1 MANQLASSS
10 SSLPPSWRY
19 DVFLS
24 FREEDTH
31 TNFTEHLYKALDDK
45 GINTFIDRQLTRGEE
60 ISPALLQAI
69 EESRISLVIFSKNHA
84 SSRWCLDELVKI
96 LQCRESKQQIVLPV
110 FYKVDPSHVRNQTS
124 SFGDVFA
131 ELECKFKD
139 SKEKVLM
146 WKRALREIANL
157 SGHPFRKES
166 IYEATIINDIVKE
179 ILVRVLDG
187 TYLNVAK
194 HLVGIQSCVQEVK
207 ELLGKTTIAK
217 AVYKSLKVV
226 VFLADV
232 RETSMQHGGLLRL
245 QNTILNEM
253 NCGSVWKFL
262 NNLAEVDWFSEGS
275 RVIITT
281 KDRGLLESH
290 GVKLIYEVQKLE
302 DDKAL
307 ELSSLNAF
315 GRIEP
320 PDNYFELAQ
329 HAIAYAQGLPL
340 ALNLIGSHLRKK
352 SIDHWQA
359 IL

>member
-166 IYEATIINDIVKE
+166 MFISSPY
-179 ILVRVLDG
+179 RVF
-187 TYLNVAK
+187 
-194 HLVGIQSCVQEVK
+194 I
-207 ELLGKTTIAK
+207 
-217 AVYKSLKVV
+217 
-226 VFLADV
+226 
-232 RETSMQHGGLLRL
+232 
-245 QNTILNEM
+245 
-253 NCGSVWKFL
+253 
-262 NNLAEVDWFSEGS
+262 
-275 RVIITT
+275 
-281 KDRGLLESH
+281 
-290 GVKLIYEVQKLE
+290 
-302 DDKAL
+302 
-307 ELSSLNAF
+307 
-315 GRIEP
+315 
-320 PDNYFELAQ
+320 
-329 HAIAYAQGLPL
+329 
-340 ALNLIGSHLRKK
+340 
-352 SIDHWQA
+352 
-359 IL
+359 